1 MDEGSFFHVTWPGS
15 RYLNVRPVQS
25 PQPLARP
32 SSFDAIE
39 GTRPP
44 AGSYFEVT
52 VLENGGTLRELDAD
66 GNVLADDEEWMLAG
80 RDFPDRDIGFLGIG
94 LAMRPYSSFN
104 HVGWDFG
111 SFGFHSDDGKLFDG
125 CLQGGFPW
133 DGPYTL
139 GDVVGVGLD
148 ANGDVFV
155 TKNGSLCGPVVKG
168 RVARIPASHYEWRL
182 HPTVSAYCEEMLKL
196 PTELQQRIG
205 LEYLS
210 ATDYARMRG
219 TCRSIR
225 DTLTLPLAC
234 GFVLGTDWL
243 SDNAACIDIPAQ
255 HGGTR
260 VVYDAS
266 KASAAA
272 GSFSHFEL
280 ISDGH
285 FAMTVPQP
293 ETPPWAIPDDFAPT
307 QEQEASVPVTRDT
320 RLCPRLR
327 FTRFAHTRIPITAA
341 ATFMPY
347 GSLHTPY
354 VEFSILSP
362 TDGDDSS
369 YIDLSI
375 GLVSK
380 TFLYK
385 HNYSLSNDPLS
396 VAYESQHGM
405 INLGTRNGEGFQF
418 AVPYTLGDVV
428 GVGMILDTTSKIL
441 KSETA
446 PPPTHLLHPQRVQ
459 QPCVFFT
466 LNGEWVGDA
475 PFRISSD
482 LTDFSQSLFPAV
494 GFHASSAPI
503 EVEINMGSAP
513 FMFDVSLD
521 RMRATLGDLKRPH
534 QIAAPGED
542 TQLLPR
548 ISKITRIS
556 MEKPMLDRIVKSAT
570 MPAHFL
576 ELRFL
581 DSSTD
586 SEAVKLNGPSV
597 FTLESCPL
605 PESVCSEPE
614 IPPNVEKQSGS
625 GSFHVTWMG
634 ARYVNVRNVQSPHPL
649 TIPLSSD
656 EYAGAR
662 PPVGSYFEV
671 TVLENS
677 STLGEQG
684 NGNEEIEDEWFVP
697 GAVPEPDLGFLGI
710 GLAMRPYSCFYHVG
724 WDFGSFG
731 FHSDDGKLFDG
742 SGQGGFPWD
751 GPFTVGDVVGVGLD
765 SAGDIFMTKN
775 GSLCGPVVKGR
786 IARIPASHFEW
797 RLHPT
802 FSACMKWKI
811 SVNFGSAEFLFNWP
825 EENSF

>member
-1 MDEGSFFHVTWPGS
+1 MF
-15 RYLNVRPVQS
+15 VQ
-25 PQPLARP
+25 
-32 SSFDAIE
+32 
-39 GTRPP
+39 
-44 AGSYFEVT
+44 
-52 VLENGGTLRELDAD
+52 
-66 GNVLADDEEWMLAG
+66 
-80 RDFPDRDIGFLGIG
+80 
-94 LAMRPYSSFN
+94 
-104 HVGWDFG
+104 
-111 SFGFHSDDGKLFDG
+111 
-125 CLQGGFPW
+125 
-133 DGPYTL
+133 
-139 GDVVGVGLD
+139 
-148 ANGDVFV
+148 
-155 TKNGSLCGPVVKG
+155 
-168 RVARIPASHYEWRL
+168 
-182 HPTVSAYCEEMLKL
+182 L

-243 SDNAACIDIPAQ
+243 SENASCIDIPAQ

-266 KASAAA
+266 KATAAA
-272 GSFSHFEL
+272 GSFSHFDV

-285 FAMTVPQP
+285 FAMPVPQP
-293 ETPPWAIPDDFAPT
+293 ETPPWAIPDNLASA
-307 QEQEASVPVTRDT
+307 QEQEPSAPVTRDT

-327 FTRFAHTRIPITAA
+327 FTRFVHTRIPITAA

-347 GSLHTPY
+347 GSVHTPY
-354 VEFSILSP
+354 VEFSMLSP
-362 TDGDDSS
+362 TEGNDSG
-369 YIDLSI
+369 YIDLSV

-380 TFLYK
+380 AFLYK

-418 AVPYTLGDVV
+418 AVSYSLGDVV
-428 GVGMILDTTSKIL
+428 GVGMILDLPSKIL
-441 KSETA
+441 KSKTA
-446 PPPTHLLHPQRVQ
+446 PPPTQLLHPQRVQ

-482 LTDFSQSLFPAV
+482 LTDFSQSLFPAI
-494 GFHASSAPI
+494 GFHASSTPI

-513 FMFDVSLD
+513 FMFDISLD
-521 RMRATLGDLKRPH
+521 RMRATLETPL
-534 QIAAPGED
+534 QIATPDANTPV
-542 TQLLPR
+542 LPR
-548 ISKITRIS
+548 ISEITRIS
-556 MEKPMLDRIVKSAT
+556 TEKRMLDRIVNSST
-570 MPAHFL
+570 IPVNFL

-586 SEAVKLNGPSV
+586 FEAVKLNGPSV
-597 FTLESCPL
+597 FTLESSAL
-605 PESVCSEPE
+605 PASACSEPE
-614 IPPNVEKQSGS
+614 IPPNVEKQTG
-625 GSFHVTWMG
+625 GGTVHVTWMG
-634 ARYVNVRNVQSPHPL
+634 SRYVNVRNVQSAHPL
-649 TIPLSSD
+649 TIPHSLD
-656 EYAGAR
+656 ETAGTR

-684 NGNEEIEDEWFVP
+684 DGNEDIEDEWLFP
-697 GAVPEPDLGFLGI
+697 GDVPERELGFLGI

-765 SAGDIFMTKN
+765 SAGDVFMTKN
-775 GSLCGPVVKGR
+775 GSLCGPVVKSR

-811 SVNFGSAEFLFNWP
+811 SVNFGSEAFLFTWP
-825 EENSF
+825 EGNSL